1 MAIKRNISIEE
12 LTDNYPFSVSFL
24 REKGIVCIVCGEPVW
39 GTLEEVARSKGYDD
53 TGIDQLV
60 NELNE
65 KAENVDK
72 EQKDGEERTFNREIG
87 KYDPDDS

>member
-39 GTLEEVARSKGYDD
+39 GTLEEVAKSKGFDD
-53 TGIDQLV
+53 AGIDKLV
-60 NELNE
+60 KELNE
-65 KAENVDK
+65 KAESD
-72 EQKDGEERTFNREIG
+72 DGESSGNKPQSFTKDIG
-87 KYDPDDS
+87 NLDKSNS